1 MSQSTSILL
10 LGDRSEVSRLRQRL
24 ARHFLTVE
32 CSQTIDESRELA
44 QHCRFHLLI
53 VVDPRGPWAA
63 IRDVLDVCDSLPS
76 ETLLI
81 ADKSGAETAIEALRN
96 GVSDVLLRPFTTEEL
111 VARINA
117 VCGECAAHP
126 PARTGDSRQTL
137 VGNSEPMREIRALI
151 EHIAATPATV
161 LIEGESGTGRKLA
174 ARLLHERGGG
184 HGPFLPIDCRAIA
197 DPELQRELLSDA
209 REMPG
214 DGTLFFEAVHEASP
228 SFFQGCLFG
237 GKLLALFLLGADED
251 DPEDDKHQDQHDK
264 GASQR
269 IAAA

>member
-1 MSQSTSILL
+1 
-10 LGDRSEVSRLRQRL
+10 
-24 ARHFLTVE
+24 
-32 CSQTIDESRELA
+32 
-44 QHCRFHLLI
+44 
-53 VVDPRGPWAA
+53 
-63 IRDVLDVCDSLPS
+63 
-76 ETLLI
+76 LI

-117 VCGECAAHP
+117 VCGERAAHP

-137 VGNSEPMREIRALI
+137 VGNSEPMGEIRALI

-184 HGPFLPIDCRAIA
+184 QGPFLPIDCRAIA

-228 SFFQGCLFG
+228 DLQAGMLRSIEKNGSYPAGTRIIASATTDLARLVAGHRFRADLYSRLSVIRVRLPPLRERPADSP
-237 GKLLALFLLGADED
+237 LLAAHFT
-251 DPEDDKHQDQHDK
+251 DKLSC
-264 GASQR
+264 AM
-269 IAAA
+269 